1 MQNFHFPK
9 WSTSAIS
16 SLDPTAILGPLLHTS
31 AHQDSQK
38 KKEGSSFL
46 ERQMWQRPLVT
57 QTVLP
62 KSLLLL
68 CFFVKFLTNLRK
80 QDSSSPSSS
89 KNILSRHSFRNGTGT
104 STLPCGRVLCT
115 YFIHLLFDCN
125 SLEDRVYVACTSH
138 HLGTNWLNWPL
149 NLYAWKELIKNLIYS
164 SLVSFWVNLQDDP

>member
-38 KKEGSSFL
+38 KRGILLPWKANVTATLSYTNCSSKVL
-46 ERQMWQRPLVT
+46 ASPL
-57 QTVLP
+57 
-62 KSLLLL
+62 
-68 CFFVKFLTNLRK
+68 FFVKFLTNSRK

-89 KNILSRHSFRNGTGT
+89 KYILSRHSFRNGTGT